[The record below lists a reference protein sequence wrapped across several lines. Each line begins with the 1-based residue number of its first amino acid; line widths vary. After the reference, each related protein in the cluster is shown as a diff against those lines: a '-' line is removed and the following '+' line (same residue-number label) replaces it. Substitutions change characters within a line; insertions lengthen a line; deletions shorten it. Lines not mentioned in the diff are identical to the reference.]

1 MIDLSRL
8 NAPGWRRIV
17 SDLTNAAADE
27 RAFASHLLAAMGQV
41 AGARQAAVFQI
52 APGAEGETVTL
63 PRATLVWPI
72 GPSDG
77 ASADESLVEPEVMRA
92 GASAAFEAGTTCVY
106 GLSPGDGLYDE
117 SRANGFALSV
127 PIGSVPNA
135 EGEAKPASVIVL
147 LLDQRSHG
155 AMQSTIALIE
165 LLAGYAHLATARGQL
180 GKLRS
185 AGAALDLA
193 TRLIAS
199 VNTAP
204 SFKGA
209 AMQLVNDLCRHLK
222 ADRVALGWRGGRA
235 GARPAGDELVSERDA
250 TPVKVIALSDTEN
263 VDRRMAMV
271 RKLAS
276 AMDECVDQ
284 DRPVVYPVP
293 ESAAEIEP
301 ALAQTVTHAH
311 RELASGDA
319 HLKVTSLPMRDG
331 DETLGVITIES
342 AAPGQAVDLRTIELL
357 QATMDL
363 VSPVMRL
370 RASDDRPIPARLVD
384 EVRRAGAWA
393 VGPKHTL
400 WKLAAGVLM
409 VAMLL
414 VAFVSVPYR
423 VEATVQLR
431 PLERRVISTP
441 FEGIVSRVTPEAEA
455 GKRVEAGQLLATLDT
470 SELELSAIEARQ
482 AMNQALAQAAEAMR
496 KGNGAEQQQA
506 EAKAA
511 QSQARLD
518 LFEQRIESARI
529 RSPITGTI
537 LAGDLTE
544 RIGARLEVGEALFE
558 VAPLEDMRVIA
569 EVDDRDIG
577 LVLAALED
585 GEMVG
590 TVATKAYPDRRFPLE
605 VERVVPLAQAQ
616 EGRNSFLVYARLSGS
631 APWMR
636 PGMEGLAK
644 LEVGDRTL
652 LWIGSRRIVDTL
664 RMWLWW

>member
-17 SDLTNAAADE
+17 SDLTAAAGDE
-27 RAFASHLLAAMGQV
+27 RGFPAHLLAAMGQV
-41 AGARQAAVFQI
+41 AGARQAALFEF
-52 APGAEGETVTL
+52 PPTEGEGAIL
-63 PRATLVWPI
+63 PKASLVWPV

-77 ASADESLVEPEVMRA
+77 ASADESLAEPEVMRA
-92 GASAAFEAGTTCVY
+92 GASASYESNNTSVY
-106 GLSPGDGLYDE
+106 GLSQDDGLYDE
-117 SRANGFALSV
+117 SRSGGGFALSI
-127 PIGSVPNA
+127 PIGSVQVA
-135 EGEAKPASVIVL
+135 EGEMRPASVIVL
-147 LLDQRSHG
+147 LLDQRSSG

-165 LLAGYAHLATARGQL
+165 LIAGYAHLAGARSQL
-180 GKLRS
+180 NRMRS

-199 VNTAP
+199 VNTSP

-209 AMQLVNDLCRHLK
+209 TMQLVNDLCRHLK

-235 GARPAGDELVSERDA
+235 GAGAPGDELVSDRDA
-250 TPVKVIALSDTEN
+250 TPVKVVALSDTEN

-271 RKLAS
+271 RKLSS
-276 AMDECVDQ
+276 AMDECIDQ
-284 DRPVVYPVP
+284 DQPVVYPVP
-293 ESAAEIEP
+293 EAAAEADP
-301 ALAQTVTHAH
+301 SLAQTVTVAH

-319 HLKVTSLPMRDG
+319 HLKVTSLPLRDG
-331 DETLGVITIES
+331 DETLGVVTIES
-342 AAPGQAVDLRTIELL
+342 AKPGQAIDVRTLELL

-363 VSPVMRL
+363 VTPVMRL

-384 EVRRAGAWA
+384 ELRRAGAWA

-400 WKLAAGVLM
+400 WKLAGIAAMVLF
-409 VAMLL
+409 L
-414 VAFVSVPYR
+414 FVTVFSVPYR
-423 VEATVQLR
+423 VEAEVQLR
-431 PLERRVISTP
+431 PVERRMIATP
-441 FEGIVSRVTPEAEA
+441 FEGIVREVMPEAEA
-455 GKRVEAGQLLATLDT
+455 GSRVEAGQVLARLDT

-511 QSQARLD
+511 QSRARLD
-518 LFEQRIESARI
+518 LFEKRIASAELRA
-529 RSPITGTI
+529 PISGTI
-537 LAGDLTE
+537 LAGDMTE
-544 RIGARLEVGEALFE
+544 RVGARLEVGEALFE
-558 VAPLEDMRVIA
+558 IAPLEDMRVIA

-577 LVLAALED
+577 LVIRAMED
-585 GEMVG
+585 GTMTG
-590 TVATKAYPDRRFPLE
+590 SIATKAYPDRRFPLE
-605 VERVVPLAQAQ
+605 VERVVPMAQAQ
-616 EGRNSFLVYARLSGS
+616 EGKNSFLVYARLKGS
-631 APWMR
+631 AGWMR

-644 LEVGDRTL
+644 LNVGDRTL